1 MVKGKTFATSLSDSC
16 SCSFSESESS
26 HGQFGNGSKSLI
38 ISNSANN
45 YYCSVATQRYQ
56 PQEAYLF
63 LPKCLTMREIERGG
77 LLTLDDTNLL
87 RMVLAKAESVLLTR
101 NLKSYTNDE
110 LK

>member
-1 MVKGKTFATSLSDSC
+1 MILALAVSVNLRAATVNLGTVISLL
-16 SCSFSESESS
+16 SS
-26 HGQFGNGSKSLI
+26 VTVPTITTVLSL
-38 ISNSANN
+38 
-45 YYCSVATQRYQ
+45 YERYQ

-63 LPKCLTMREIERGG
+63 FPRCLAMREIERGG
-77 LLTLDDTNLL
+77 LLTLDDTSLL